1 MTRSIATLLVLLF
14 SFAAIGTVSAEDGE
28 ATAAYV
34 QAMAFNVPLLEGW
47 ENQSTEQVAQ
57 FHLGSS
63 QATIRM
69 AIVPLADPLAAVEKE
84 LLETFDLQPG
94 APIYQDKVNLADG
107 TWTVRAYQPDADTS
121 VSVMA
126 RRIESKTVVISFV
139 ESNPAVSVF
148 LATIAQAGDTRDDP
162 TTEIGIAL
170 EAFAATTIDELGEP
184 STLSLPSG
192 SWRVFA
198 NKDFTAM
205 GMVFGNDSYV
215 AVSVGPSDSLSLLAD
230 AYYTTLL
237 GFFITPD
244 NSRYLALA
252 MAAVFGIL
260 GLLIFSFY
268 WRARNI
274 DKDLAMIESLERDD

>member
-14 SFAAIGTVSAEDGE
+14 SFAAIWTVAAEDGE
-28 ATAAYV
+28 ETAAYV
-34 QAMAFNVPLLEGW
+34 QAAAFNVPLLEGW

-63 QATIRM
+63 RATIRT
-69 AIVPLADPLAAVEKE
+69 ALVPLADPLAAVEKE

-107 TWTVRAYQPDADTS
+107 TWTVRAYQPNADIS
-121 VSVMA
+121 ASVMA

-139 ESNPAVSVF
+139 ESDPAANIF

-170 EAFAATTIDELGEP
+170 EAFAATTIDERGEP

-198 NKDFTAM
+198 NEDFAAM

-215 AVSVGPSDSLSLLAD
+215 AVSVGPSESLSLLAD

-244 NSRYLALA
+244 NSSYLALA
-252 MAAVFGIL
+252 MAAVIGIL
-260 GLLIFSFY
+260 GVLIFSFY
-268 WRARNI
+268 WRSRNI
-274 DKDLAMIESLERDD
+274 DKDLAMIESLQRDD

>member
-1 MTRSIATLLVLLF
+1 MSRCLKDGKTR
-14 SFAAIGTVSAEDGE
+14 AAK
-28 ATAAYV
+28 
-34 QAMAFNVPLLEGW
+34 
-47 ENQSTEQVAQ
+47 QVAQ

-107 TWTVRAYQPDADTS
+107 TWTVRAYQPNADTS

-162 TTEIGIAL
+162 STEIGIAL
-170 EAFAATTIDELGEP
+170 EAYAATTIDELGEP

-215 AVSVGPSDSLSLLAD
+215 AVSVGPSESLSLLAD

-237 GFFITPD
+237 GFFVTPD

>member
-1 MTRSIATLLVLLF
+1 MTRSIATLLVLIF
-14 SFAAIGTVSAEDGE
+14 SFTAIGTVSAEDGE
-28 ATAAYV
+28 EKAAYV
-34 QAMAFNVPLLEGW
+34 QAAAFNVPLLEGW
-47 ENQSTEQVAQ
+47 ENQSTAQVAQ
-57 FHLGSS
+57 FQLGSPR
-63 QATIRM
+63 ATIRT

-84 LLETFDLQPG
+84 LLETFELQPG

-107 TWTVRAYQPDADTS
+107 TWTVTVYQPNADIS
-121 VSVMA
+121 ASVMA

-139 ESNPAVSVF
+139 ESDPAANIF

-162 TTEIGIAL
+162 TTEIGITL
-170 EAFAATTIDELGEP
+170 EVFAATTIDKLGEA

-192 SWRVFA
+192 SWRIFA
-198 NKDFTAM
+198 NEDFTAM
-205 GMVFGNDSYV
+205 GTVFGNDSYV
-215 AVSVGPSDSLSLLAD
+215 AVSVGQSDSLSLLAD

-274 DKDLAMIESLERDD
+274 NKDLAMIGSLQRDD